1 MRKVTDRQEIHMR
14 ISGTGSIYTR
24 KTNYMFLLIAVF
36 LSAIGIFF
44 INDFTSDSYLV
55 VHSYAIRQIAALLLG
70 LFYALII
77 SNIDYHLYSFWALP
91 FLGVLSLLS
100 FLGRYQIFP
109 DIFQLKDYV
118 YLQIS
123 DISINLSEPTLL
135 AVCLVIS
142 LIVYKN
148 NNLDT
153 TTFLLL
159 GMFLLSFL
167 LSNIRIALIVLAIA
181 VTMIFLKKPLIA
193 ALYSLA
199 LLAASFFSYIMTCYS
214 DYAKNLGAESR
225 KRMDMWLN
233 PANYDWNTGYGIGQ
247 SMRNIACGGILGMGI
262 GAGRADG
269 NLSNEV
275 LDTYILSGII
285 GEIGWLGIIFILM
298 IYLMFFWEGVKIA
311 NKTTDK
317 FGYYLASV
325 INIKFIVTLV
335 LNMFISVN
343 VLPYIK
349 NSPPFIGYSRTR
361 LVIDFISVGIMLN
374 ISRQNPAVY
383 RR

>member
-1 MRKVTDRQEIHMR
+1 MR

-214 DYAKNLGAESR
+214 DYAENLGAESR